1 MTREK
6 ERDVNEDG
14 AMASTMELESRIASA
29 FTEDAKSDDVRS
41 VLAEVEA
48 AAKAAEAAAEGARSR
63 ALNPLAEDVIAARR
77 AMDDAAFKRDR
88 LAEAARRLAQ
98 RVGELRALEADRRRR
113 AELERVSAERNRLAE
128 EMARMVEPIVQI
140 AHLVSRIDACDREIR
155 SLNFSHVRP
164 VLAGASPVIATL
176 LGEVFVWDAFHA
188 VARLDP
194 MPIVNKA
201 SR

>member
-1 MTREK
+1 MHTELL
-6 ERDVNEDG
+6 RD
-14 AMASTMELESRIASA
+14 RIASA
-29 FTEDAKSDDVRS
+29 FAEDAKSDLVRS
-41 VLAEVEA
+41 VLADVEA
-48 AAKAAEAAAEGARSR
+48 ARGAAEAAAESARSR
-63 ALNPLAEDVIAARR
+63 ALDPSTGDVPAARR
-77 AMDDAAFKRDR
+77 TMDDAVFERDR
-88 LAEAARRLAQ
+88 LVEVARRLAA
-98 RVGELRALEADRRRR
+98 RAIDAAAREAARLRRS
-113 AELERVSAERNRLAE
+113 ELERLLAERNRLAE
-128 EMARMVEPIVQI
+128 EMARMVEPIMQI

-188 VARLDP
+188 VARLHP

>member
-1 MTREK
+1 MTAELL
-6 ERDVNEDG
+6 RD
-14 AMASTMELESRIASA
+14 RIAA
-29 FTEDAKSDDVRS
+29 ALAEDAKSDDVRS
-41 VLAEVEA
+41 VLADVEVA
-48 AAKAAEAAAEGARSR
+48 RGAAEAAFESARFR
-63 ALNPLAEDVIAARR
+63 ALDPSTPDVLAARR
-77 AMDDAAFKRDR
+77 TADDAAFERDR
-88 LAEAARRLAQ
+88 LAEVSRRLST
-98 RVGELRALEADRRRR
+98 RVGEATAREAAKHRRS
-113 AELERVSAERNRLAE
+113 ELERVLAERNRLAE

-164 VLAGASPVIATL
+164 ALAGASPVFATL

-188 VARLDP
+188 VARLHP

>member
-1 MTREK
+1 
-6 ERDVNEDG
+6 
-14 AMASTMELESRIASA
+14 MASTMELEARIASA
-29 FTEDAKSDDVRS
+29 LAEDAKSDDVRS
-41 VLAEVEA
+41 VLADVEA

-63 ALNPLAEDVIAARR
+63 ALNPLAEDVIAARQT
-77 AMDDAAFKRDR
+77 MDDAAFKRDR

-98 RVGELRALEADRRRR
+98 RVGALKAREADCRRR
-113 AELERVSAERNRLAE
+113 AELERVLAQRNRLAE

-188 VARLDP
+188 VARRHP

-201 SR
+201 SQ

>member
-1 MTREK
+1 LEAEVTEL
-6 ERDVNEDG
+6 RD
-14 AMASTMELESRIASA
+14 RIASA
-29 FTEDAKSDDVRS
+29 FAEDATSSDIRS
-41 VLAEVEA
+41 VLGDVEA
-48 AAKAAEAAAEGARSR
+48 ARGAAEAAAESARSR
-63 ALNPLAEDVIAARR
+63 ALDPLTADVPAARR
-77 AMDDAAFKRDR
+77 TMDDAVFERDR
-88 LAEAARRLAQ
+88 LAEVARRLAP
-98 RVGELRALEADRRRR
+98 RVAEAAAREATMRRRS
-113 AELERVSAERNRLAE
+113 ELARVTSERNRLAE

-188 VARLDP
+188 VARLHP
-194 MPIVNKA
+194 MAIVNKA